1 MTVLPDKAALDAL
14 PPGGDEVLLVD
25 VRMAGT
31 DPRGFVSRLRDRRPG
46 ADVLISTG
54 YMTIEQAVAT
64 LRAGAFDLVQ
74 KPPVWERLGRTLDIV
89 LERRTLAAR
98 PAAPRRAAPP
108 ERRTDDAPL
117 VLHENLMG
125 LVPAFG
131 YLRVLLAGGL
141 GDLSRDQ
148 RDAVQIVQE
157 GLDWLKRRI
166 RNHLQA
172 AASDPA
178 ATAVKPEVVEITGL
192 VEHAVDMFRPMA
204 YEAGVELTL
213 HAGAATT
220 IFVDR
225 DRLLLIIFSL
235 LLNAI
240 EASRAGGEVAV
251 EVREEPS
258 AVTVLVA
265 DNGIGIP
272 EEHQGQI
279 FERFYRIDAE
289 DRPRTGGLGL
299 GLCSAHVNAVLLE
312 SELAFAS
319 TPGKGSTFSLTL
331 PRAPARG
338 G

>member
-1 MTVLPDKAALDAL
+1 VTVLADKAALDAL
-14 PPGGDEVLLVD
+14 PPGGDEVMLVD

-31 DPRGFVSRLRDRRPG
+31 DPRGFVTRLRDRRPG
-46 ADVLISTG
+46 ADVLVSTG
-54 YMTIEQAVAT
+54 FMTMEQAVAA

-89 LERRTLAAR
+89 LERRTLASR
-98 PAAPRRAAPP
+98 SSAPRRAAP

-117 VLHENLMG
+117 ALYENLIG
-125 LVPAFG
+125 LVPGFG
-131 YLRVLLAGGL
+131 FLRLLLSGGL
-141 GDLSRDQ
+141 GELTQDQ
-148 RDAVQIVQE
+148 KDAVHNVQE
-157 GLDWLKRRI
+157 SLDWLKRRI
-166 RNHLQA
+166 KSQLQA

-178 ATAVKPEVVEITGL
+178 ATAVKPEVVEITAL
-192 VEHAVDMFRPMA
+192 VEHAVEMLRPMA
-204 YEAGVELTL
+204 YESGVEITL

-279 FERFYRIDAE
+279 FERFYRIEGD
-289 DRPRTGGLGL
+289 DRPHTEGLGL
-299 GLCSAHVNAVLLE
+299 GLSSAHVNAVLLE

-319 TPGKGSTFSLTL
+319 TPGQGSTFSLTL